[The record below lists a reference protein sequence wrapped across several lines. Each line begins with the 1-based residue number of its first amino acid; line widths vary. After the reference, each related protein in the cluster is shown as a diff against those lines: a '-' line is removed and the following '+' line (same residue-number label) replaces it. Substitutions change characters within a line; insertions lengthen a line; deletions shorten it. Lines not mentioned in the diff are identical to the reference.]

1 MLLNTELRDSEK
13 TFKSLIGLETKASLP
28 ITCQKATQETLVGRV
43 DTVYLRSHGKAD
55 FSVFAARVTGNL
67 ASKAARASEA
77 I

>member
-1 MLLNTELRDSEK
+1 MLLNTELRDSK
-13 TFKSLIGLETKASLP
+13 KMYDSLISLKTKSFLA
-28 ITCQKATQETLVGRV
+28 ITCQQATQETLVGWV

-77 I
+77 T